1 MLTAQ
6 HHDYDDNILREKCKQ
21 QLSYRD
27 PESDDVSLHCDD
39 KEHMGDD
46 IGDDIS
52 LPVYN
57 ALKKY
62 TIKGPTKGYYFTSL
76 ALWLVLFLRVSD
88 AMTDWSV
95 TFNYYFNWDQVVHE
109 SLANL
114 GTLNMSF
121 ENTDQFKQVNIYSIG
136 RWDLATGGPC
146 LMQTS
151 LLQSFKT
158 LAIMQLLSNF
168 LFHSSY
174 AKMTMNGKRGLL
186 ALFQI
191 LDH

>member
-1 MLTAQ
+1 MLTSQ
-6 HHDYDDNILREKCKQ
+6 HHDYEDNILREKCKK

-27 PESDDVSLHCDD
+27 PDLDDGRPGYCDD
-39 KEHMGDD
+39 KENIGDD
-46 IGDDIS
+46 IG
-52 LPVYN
+52 LPVYD

-62 TIKGPTKGYYFTSL
+62 TVKGPTRADYLKSL
-76 ALWLVLFLRVSD
+76 SLWLMLFLRVSD

-121 ENTDQFKQVNIYSIG
+121 ENTDQFKQVIISSIV

-146 LMQTS
+146 LIQTS
-151 LLQSFKT
+151 LLQSSKT
-158 LAIMQLLSNF
+158 LALMQLLNNF
-168 LFHSSY
+168 LFYSSY
-174 AKMTMNGKRGLL
+174 AKMKMNGKRGLL

-191 LDH
+191 LAH

>member
-6 HHDYDDNILREKCKQ
+6 HHDFNDNILREKCKL

-27 PESDDVSLHCDD
+27 PNLDVGITSHCND
-39 KEHMGDD
+39 KENK
-46 IGDDIS
+46 GDDIS

-62 TIKGPTKGYYFTSL
+62 TIKGPTKGYYFSSL

-121 ENTDQFKQVNIYSIG
+121 EDTDRFKQVNIYSIV
-136 RWDLATGGPC
+136 RWVIATGGPC

-151 LLQSFKT
+151 LLQSFRT
-158 LAIMQLLSNF
+158 L
-168 LFHSSY
+168 
-174 AKMTMNGKRGLL
+174 GL
-186 ALFQI
+186 
-191 LDH
+191 